1 MTSRTLAAALFLAA
15 ALTGCRGDQTL
26 APPLSATD
34 NDGLFHRYV
43 SLGNSIAA
51 GFQSGGINDSTQRA
65 SFAVLFAEQAGTPFT
80 YPALAGRG
88 CPAPLVNNVTGERLG
103 DQPADQPCELRQ
115 TPPPHYLNNLAVP
128 GLDAADAFSNTA
140 SGLGTYSRLTQFF
153 LGGRTQV
160 QWLMAE
166 RPTFVSVEVGPNDV
180 LGAIVSSTNPGD
192 PAEVT
197 PPGDF
202 ESAYRALADSI
213 EATGAKAVLFT
224 IPDVTSVPYVSTG
237 STWWCIKNQ
246 PACGFTAPAA
256 FPPTF
261 TVSNNC
267 APAAAIP
274 GAPGDETLVPWIK
287 GLPLLAAAAQGAATT
302 LDCSVDADVILPS
315 ELATIT
321 ATLSADNA
329 VIQDVAAEHDW
340 ALFDINVPFA
350 TLRTDGSIPAFPD
363 ISQALSG
370 GNVTFGP
377 IFSLDGFHPSSA
389 AQELIANEM
398 IKVVNA
404 KYGTAVPEV
413 E

>member
-1 MTSRTLAAALFLAA
+1 MSIRIPAAALFIAA

-34 NDGLFHRYV
+34 NDGLFRRYV

-65 SFAVLFAEQAGTPFT
+65 SFAVLFARQAGTPFT

-88 CPAPLVNNVTGERLG
+88 CPAPLVNNVTEERVG
-103 DQPADQPCELRQ
+103 DQPADQPCDLRQ
-115 TPPPHYLNNLAVP
+115 PPLPVYLNNLAVP
-128 GLDAADAFSNTA
+128 GLDVADAFSNTA

-180 LGAIVSSTNPGD
+180 LGAVISSTNPGD

-197 PPGDF
+197 PPADF
-202 ESAYRALADSI
+202 AASYRALADSI
-213 EATGAKAVLFT
+213 EAAGAEAVLFT
-224 IPDVTSVPYVSTG
+224 IPDVTLVPYVSTG

-246 PACGFTAPAA
+246 PACGFTTPAA

-274 GAPGDETLVPWIK
+274 GAPGDQTLVPWIK
-287 GLPLLAAAAQGAATT
+287 GLPLLAAAAGGASTT
-302 LDCSVDADVILPS
+302 LDCSVDTDVILPS
-315 ELATIT
+315 ELATI
-321 ATLSADNA
+321 AAAVAADNA

-340 ALFDINVPFA
+340 AVFDINVPFA
-350 TLRTDGSIPAFPD
+350 ALRADGNIPAFPD
-363 ISQALSG
+363 ISQALAG
-370 GNVTFGP
+370 GSVTFGP
-377 IFSLDGFHPSSA
+377 MFSLDGFHPSTA
-389 AQELIANEM
+389 AQQLIANEV

-404 KYGTAVPEV
+404 KYGTAIPQAE
-413 E
+413 

>member
-1 MTSRTLAAALFLAA
+1 MKLRIPAAALFIAA
-15 ALTGCRGDQTL
+15 ALAACRGDQTL

-34 NDGLFHRYV
+34 NDGLFLRYV
-43 SLGNSIAA
+43 SIGNSIAA

-65 SFAVLFAEQAGTPFT
+65 SFAVLFAQQAGTPFT

-88 CPAPLVNNVTGERLG
+88 CPAPLVNNVTEERLG
-103 DQPADQPCELRQ
+103 DQPADQPCDLRQ
-115 TPPPHYLNNLAVP
+115 TPPPAFLNNLAVP
-128 GLDAADAFSNTA
+128 GLDVADAFSNEGSDVT
-140 SGLGTYSRLTQFF
+140 TYSRLTQFF

-166 RPTFVSVEVGPNDV
+166 RPTFVSVEIGPNDV
-180 LGAIVSSTNPGD
+180 LGAVISSTNPGD

-197 PPGDF
+197 PPADF
-202 ESAYRALADSI
+202 EAAYRQLADSI

-224 IPDVTSVPYVSTG
+224 IPDVTLVPYVSSG

-246 PACGFTAPAA
+246 PACGFTTPVA

-261 TVSNNC
+261 TVNSNC

-274 GAPGDETLVPWIK
+274 ESPGDETLVPWTK
-287 GLPLLAAAAQGAATT
+287 GLPLLAAAAGGASTT
-302 LDCSVDADVILPS
+302 LDCSVDTDVILPS
-315 ELATIT
+315 ELSNIA
-321 ATLSADNA
+321 AALAADNA

-340 ALFDINVPFA
+340 AVFDINVPFA
-350 TLRTDGSIPAFPD
+350 ALRADGSIPAFPD

-370 GNVTFGP
+370 GSVTFGP

-389 AQELIANEM
+389 AQEMIANEV

-404 KYGTAVPEV
+404 KYGTEVPEV
-413 E
+413 K

>member
-1 MTSRTLAAALFLAA
+1 MKIRIPAAALFIAA

-34 NDGLFHRYV
+34 NDGLFRRYI

-65 SFAVLFAEQAGTPFT
+65 SFAVLFARQAGTPFT

-88 CPAPLVNNVTGERLG
+88 CPAPLVNNVTEERLG
-103 DQPADQPCELRQ
+103 NQPADQPCDLRQ
-115 TPPPHYLNNLAVP
+115 TPPPEYLNNLAVP
-128 GLDAADAFSNTA
+128 GLDVADAFSNTA

-166 RPTFVSVEVGPNDV
+166 QPTFVSVEIGPNDV
-180 LGAIVSSTNPGD
+180 LGAVISSTNPGD

-197 PPGDF
+197 PPADF
-202 ESAYRALADSI
+202 EADYRELADSI
-213 EATGAKAVLFT
+213 DATGAKAVLFT
-224 IPDVTSVPYVSTG
+224 IPDVTLVPYVSTG

-246 PACGFTAPAA
+246 PACGFTTPAA

-274 GAPGDETLVPWIK
+274 DAPGDQTLVPWIK
-287 GLPLLAAAAQGAATT
+287 GLPLLAAAAGGANTT
-302 LDCSVDADVILPS
+302 LDCSVDTDVILPS
-315 ELATIT
+315 ELAAIS
-321 ATLSADNA
+321 AAVAADNA

-340 ALFDINVPFA
+340 AVFDINVPFA
-350 TLRTDGSIPAFPD
+350 ALRADGSIPAFPD

-370 GNVTFGP
+370 GSVTFGP

-389 AQELIANEM
+389 AQQLIANEM

-404 KYGTAVPEV
+404 KYGTEVPEV

>member
-1 MTSRTLAAALFLAA
+1 MTHRVPAAALFIAA
-15 ALTGCRGDQTL
+15 ALAGCRGDQAL

-34 NDGLFHRYV
+34 NDGLFRRYI

-65 SFAVLFAEQAGTPFT
+65 SFAVLFARQAETPFT

-88 CPAPLVNNVTGERLG
+88 CPAPLVNNVTEERLG
-103 DQPADQPCELRQ
+103 DQPADQPCDLRE
-115 TPPPHYLNNLAVP
+115 TPPPAFLNNLAVP
-128 GLDAADAFSNTA
+128 GLDVADALSNTA

-166 RPTFVSVEVGPNDV
+166 QPTFVSVEVGPNDV
-180 LGAIVSSTNPGD
+180 LGAVISSTNPGD

-197 PPGDF
+197 PPDEF
-202 ESAYRALADSI
+202 EASYRALADSI
-213 EATGAKAVLFT
+213 EATGASAVLIT

-237 STWWCIKNQ
+237 STWWCIRNQ
-246 PACGFTAPAA
+246 PACGFTTPVA

-261 TVSNNC
+261 SVSNSC

-274 GAPGDETLVPWIK
+274 DSPGDQTLVPWIK
-287 GLPLLAAAAQGAATT
+287 GLPLLAAAAGGAETT
-302 LDCSVDADVILPS
+302 LDCGVDADVILPS
-315 ELATIT
+315 ELATIV
-321 ATLSADNA
+321 AAVQADNA
-329 VIQDVAAEHDW
+329 AISAIASEHEW

-350 TLRTDGSIPAFPD
+350 ALRADGSIPAFPD

-370 GNVTFGP
+370 GSVTFGP
-377 IFSLDGFHPSSA
+377 IFSLDGFHPSTA
-389 AQELIANEM
+389 AQKLIANEM

-404 KYGTAVPEV
+404 TYGTEVPGV